1 MMVYLLRHVQVL
13 LETLGR
19 LFGTPIS
26 TLMTV
31 AVIGIA
37 LALPVSLQVL
47 LQNAQFVTKGWDGA
61 AQISLFLKDGM
72 TPKQI
77 ETLGSL
83 VERRREVG
91 RVEIV
96 SSEAAMKEF
105 REHSGFGEALDALE
119 ENPFPS
125 VIIVYPKADYDRIE
139 IVEALLADFKK
150 LSGVELAQLDMQ
162 WVRRL
167 YAIMDIGRRGVVI
180 LGSLLAL
187 SVLLIVGNT
196 IRLAIEN
203 RREEIEVIKMVG
215 GTDAF
220 VRRPFLYTGFLY
232 GLFGG
237 ILSWALVSLA
247 LWLLSGPVNQLATL
261 YQSEYRLAALD
272 MDTSLVLLGS
282 SVLLGL
288 AGAWLAVGRHLSAIE
303 PD

>member
-1 MMVYLLRHVQVL
+1 MGVYLLRHLQVFM
-13 LETLGR
+13 ETLGR
-19 LFGTPIS
+19 LFGTPVS

-37 LALPVSLQVL
+37 LALPVGLQVL

-61 AQISLFLKDGM
+61 AQISLFLKDEM
-72 TPKQI
+72 TEKQI
-77 ETLGSL
+77 KTLGSL

-91 RVEIV
+91 RIQVV
-96 SSEAAMKEF
+96 SSEAAMAEF
-105 REHSGFGEALDALE
+105 KEHSGFGQALDALE

-139 IVEALLADFKK
+139 IVEALLDDFKK

-167 YAIMDIGRRGVVI
+167 YAIMDIGRRGVWI
-180 LGSLLAL
+180 LGGLLAL

-203 RREEIEVIKMVG
+203 RREEIEVMKLVG

-220 VRRPFLYTGFLY
+220 VRRPFLYTGLLY

-237 ILSWALVSLA
+237 VLSWTLVSIA
-247 LWLLSGPVNQLATL
+247 LWLLSSPVNQLASL
-261 YQSEYRLAALD
+261 YQSEYRLASLD
-272 MDTSLVLLGS
+272 LDTSLILLAG

-288 AGAWLAVGRHLSAIE
+288 AGAWLAVGRHLNAIE